1 VTDALTA
8 RSAREWRETRSQDVG
23 TRLASVGLS
32 PPPWGADRDHREP
45 VAEDPG
51 SSAPPIIVSPTALAG
66 KPIPERKWIVRE
78 WIPRGVVTGLYGD
91 GGLGKSL
98 LAQQLQTSAALGLP
112 WLSLPV
118 EQVASLGVYCEDA
131 HDELWRRQAT
141 INEGYSV
148 DFDALGEVHW
158 MPRLGEGNLLM
169 TFARNGVGELTK
181 FHANVLGAA
190 RDLEARLVIV
200 DTAADVFGGNENDRG
215 QVRQF
220 VSRALGSIAQ
230 TIDGA
235 VLLCAHPSRSGLST
249 GEGDGGSTG
258 WSNSLRSRLY
268 LRAPETEA
276 SETPDPNARILQRR
290 KANYAARNDELRVR
304 WRNGIIEP
312 EPPIGLIVSPF
323 GRLEAADLFLALLD
337 EFTTNKRSVCA
348 ASRAGNYAPRMFA
361 KLPREQRQDYRE
373 TDFMNAMERLFASRK
388 IENIDYGR
396 AADMRQMIARVR
408 ANQ

>member
-1 VTDALTA
+1 
-8 RSAREWRETRSQDVG
+8 
-23 TRLASVGLS
+23 
-32 PPPWGADRDHREP
+32 
-45 VAEDPG
+45 
-51 SSAPPIIVSPTALAG
+51 
-66 KPIPERKWIVRE
+66 
-78 WIPRGVVTGLYGD
+78 
-91 GGLGKSL
+91 
-98 LAQQLQTSAALGLP
+98 
-112 WLSLPV
+112 
-118 EQVASLGVYCEDA
+118 
-131 HDELWRRQAT
+131 
-141 INEGYSV
+141 
-148 DFDALGEVHW
+148 
-158 MPRLGEGNLLM
+158 M

-181 FHANVLGAA
+181 FHANVLEAA

-312 EPPIGLIVSPF
+312 EPPIGSIVSPF

-337 EFTTNKRSVCA
+337 EFTTNKRLVCA

-373 TDFMNAMERLFASRK
+373 ADFMNAMERLFASRK

-408 ANQ
+408 VNP